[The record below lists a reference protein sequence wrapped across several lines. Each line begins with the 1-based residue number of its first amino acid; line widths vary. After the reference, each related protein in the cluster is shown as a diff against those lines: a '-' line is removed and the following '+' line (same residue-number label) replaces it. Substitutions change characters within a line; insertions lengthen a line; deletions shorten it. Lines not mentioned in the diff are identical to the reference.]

1 LKWGWNEGK
10 TGKSRYQSIGDVFRS
25 AFLPVLSNEKR
36 IWWKYCFFSLEQGW
50 RIMTNNLSEDEL
62 EVRVRERTAELEKAN
77 QVLRADVLERKLAE
91 EALCRSEQRARTKPE
106 TVLSPAREVADL
118 ELAEIVDVKAV
129 QSLLD
134 DFYKLT
140 NIPMALNDLK
150 GNVLAGIG
158 WQDICT
164 RFHRVHVEAC
174 QHCIESSMKLSLGVA
189 PGEFKLFKCKN
200 NMWDIS
206 TSIMIGDQQVGILF
220 AGQFFF
226 EDEPLD
232 YELSR
237 FQAKLYGFNEEEYL
251 AALEKVPRL
260 SREAVNT
267 GMAFLTKLAHMI
279 SELSY
284 SNIKLSRS
292 LEVRDTLMDAL
303 RESEKRYRMLFDHST
318 DAFIL
323 SDPRGGGRILSANPA
338 ACRMLGWTE
347 EELIG
352 RGRDVVFNLED
363 PAVSDVLDEL
373 MRTGSTKAQL
383 TYTRKNGTTFPG
395 EISSA
400 FFTDSNGEPRVVII
414 IRDITERKLAE
425 EALAFERSQ
434 LLSIFDGIDDVV
446 YVTDPYTYEVLYA
459 NKAMKETFGGEL
471 VGGICY
477 REFQRRDSPCDF
489 CTNPIILKEKG
500 KPYHWEYY
508 NPAVDRYFMIV
519 DRIIKWPDGRDVR
532 FEIAKDI
539 TERKKAEEALRLSN
553 LYNRRLIE
561 VSLDPLVTIGPEG
574 KIMDVNEATEQVTGY
589 SRCELIGTDFS
600 DYFTEPGKARAGYKR
615 VFTYGK
621 VRDYP
626 LEIRHKDGYITPVLY
641 NASVYRDENGKIIGV
656 FAAARDIT
664 ELRKVEKALRKVHD
678 NLEKLVE
685 ARTKELEKAYNRL
698 QESEKGLAEA
708 QRMSHIGN
716 WSWDIATNEL
726 FWSDEVYRIFGVNP
740 QEFKVNYDLFLSYLH
755 PEDRDHLINAINEG
769 LNGIPCDVDYRI
781 ILADGEERIV
791 HTEAEVI
798 FYDENIP
805 VQAKGIVQDI
815 TERKKTE
822 EKIKTLANALE
833 SSNDAIVTESLEGI
847 ITSWN
852 RGAEQIYGYSAEEIL
867 GKDISILEPA
877 DLKGEIKQL
886 IEMIKRGERVKHYET
901 SRIKKD
907 GTLINTSV
915 SLSPIFNASG
925 ELVAISAIARDIT
938 ERIKAEKALAE
949 IDKIRIKEIHHRIK
963 NNLQVISSLL
973 DLQAEKFRDKE
984 VLEAFRESQ
993 SRIFSMSL
1001 IHEELYKGD
1010 GTDTVDFSAYIKK
1023 LAENLF
1029 QTYSLGGKKIRLYM
1043 DLEENAFFNMDSAVP
1058 LGIIVNELV
1067 LNSLKHAFNENQEGE
1082 IRIRLCRE
1090 EMNHEISNPFFS
1102 LTISDNGKGIPE
1114 NIELERVE
1122 SLGLQ
1127 LVNIFVDQLEGN
1139 IELKRNKGTEFRI
1152 TFSVEE
1158 SP

>member
-1 LKWGWNEGK
+1 LRGWNEGK
-10 TGKSRYQSIGDVFRS
+10 TEKSCYRSIGDVPWS
-25 AFLPVLSNEKR
+25 ALLPVLSNEKR
-36 IWWKYCFFSLEQGW
+36 ISRTYCFFSLEQGW
-50 RIMTNNLSEDEL
+50 GIMTSKRLSEDEL
-62 EVRVRERTAELEKAN
+62 ELRVQERTAELEKAN
-77 QVLRADVLERKLAE
+77 QALRTEILERKLAE
-91 EALCRSEQRARTKPE
+91 EMWCRSEHQGRAKPGN
-106 TVLSPAREVADL
+106 VLSPAPEVTRL
-118 ELAEIVDVKAV
+118 ELADIIDAPAI
-129 QSLLD
+129 QSLMD
-134 DFYKLT
+134 DFYKFS
-140 NIPMALNDLK
+140 NISMALIDLK
-150 GNVLAGIG
+150 GNVLVGVG
-158 WQDICT
+158 WRDICT
-164 RFHRVHVEAC
+164 RFHRIHPEARK
-174 QHCIESSMKLSLGVA
+174 HCIESDTQLSAGVS
-189 PGEFKLFKCKN
+189 PGEFKLYRCKN
-200 NMWDIS
+200 NMWDIA
-206 TSIMIGDQQVGILF
+206 TPIMVGNQHVGNLF
-220 AGQFFF
+220 LGQFFF

-232 YELSR
+232 YELFRS
-237 FQAKLYGFNEEEYL
+237 QARKYGFDEEEYM
-251 AALEKVPRL
+251 AAFEKVPRL
-260 SREAVNT
+260 SRETVDT
-267 GMAFLTKLAHMI
+267 SMAFLTKLAHMI
-279 SELSY
+279 SQLSY
-284 SNIKLSRS
+284 SNIKLARS
-292 LEVRDTLMDAL
+292 LTERDALMDAL

-323 SDPRGGGRILSANPA
+323 SDPRGCGRILSANPA

-347 EELIG
+347 KELIG
-352 RGRDVVFNLED
+352 RGRDVMFNLED

-373 MRTGSTKAQL
+373 MRTGSTKARL
-383 TYTRKNGTTFPG
+383 TYTRKDGTTFPG

-400 FFTDSNGEPRVVII
+400 FFTDGNGDPRVVII

-425 EALAFERSQ
+425 ETLAFERSQ

-489 CTNPIILKEKG
+489 CTNAIILKEKG

-508 NPAVDRYFMIV
+508 NPTVDRYFMIA

-553 LYNRRLIE
+553 LYNRSLIE
-561 VSLDPLVTIGPEG
+561 VSLDPIVTIGPEG

-664 ELRKVEKALRKVHD
+664 ELRKAEKALRKVHD

-708 QRMSHIGN
+708 QRMAHIGN
-716 WSWDIATNEL
+716 WSWDITTNEL
-726 FWSDEVYRIFGVNP
+726 FWSDEVYRIFGLNP
-740 QEFKVNYDLFLSYLH
+740 QEIKVNYDLFLSYVH
-755 PEDRDHLINAINEG
+755 PEDRNHLINAINEG
-769 LNGIPCDVDYRI
+769 LNGRPCDVDCRI

-791 HTEAEVI
+791 RTESEFI
-798 FYDENIP
+798 FYEDNIP

-815 TERKKTE
+815 TERKKAE

-833 SSNDAIVTESLEGI
+833 SSNDAIITESLDGI
-847 ITSWN
+847 INSWN

-886 IEMIKRGERVKHYET
+886 IEKIKQGERVKHYET
-901 SRIKKD
+901 LRTKKY

-915 SLSPIFNASG
+915 TMSPIFDASG
-925 ELVAISAIARDIT
+925 ELVAVSSISRDIT

-949 IDKIRIKEIHHRIK
+949 IDKVRVKEIHHRIK

-973 DLQAEKFRDKE
+973 DLQAEKFRDKR

-1001 IHEELYKGD
+1001 IHEELYKGG

-1029 QTYSLGGKKIRLYM
+1029 QTYSLGGKNIRLYM

-1067 LNSLKHAFNENQEGE
+1067 LNSLKHAFSENQEGE

-1090 EMNHEISNPFFS
+1090 EMNHEISKPFFS
-1102 LTISDNGKGIPE
+1102 LTISDSGKGIPE
-1114 NIELERVE
+1114 NIDLERVE

-1127 LVNIFVDQLEGN
+1127 LVNILVDQLEGN
-1139 IELKRNKGTEFRI
+1139 IELMRNQGTEFRI